1 LSNGDEIPC
10 IADSGITTYAKGK
23 LTCTIKLGIDSENLP
38 TINVFGY
45 DLIKANTAY
54 RVFFPLL
61 TSLNL
66 GLAANTNS
74 RVRIYYKDINYSAIY
89 YETQVKLFLKQH
101 IFALF
106 L

>member
-1 LSNGDEIPC
+1 MSNGDEIPC